1 MYFTDCHVSRT
12 IDKVWYYEVK
22 NDGFSLNKHRKV
34 IKENDL
40 KKIEYVNFS
49 KKIDDECMLDLGF
62 VPINLNIIKNNDYNL
77 LCKKYE
83 SYDISYIFNKTYK
96 KVKFSEILLDTK
108 IEKVVI
114 EGNKQYQVLGVRS
127 YGKGVFISKV
137 VEGKQLITKT
147 IKAYQKVNKD
157 CLFWCKVDTKDGAFG
172 VTTSDHENC
181 VASNNRCL
189 YKINTKIINPQFLQL
204 IFQNE
209 KFYKFLDNF
218 VSGSTNR
225 KYIKYY
231 ELLNVIIALPNIEEQ
246 NILIKNVDRNKILL
260 EDINCSINNS
270 INSLWQSEEE
280 NELVADKA
288 TFDTL
293 IKVASKPLQS

>member
-1 MYFTDCHVSRT
+1 M
-12 IDKVWYYEVK
+12 
-22 NDGFSLNKHRKV
+22 
-34 IKENDL
+34 
-40 KKIEYVNFS
+40 
-49 KKIDDECMLDLGF
+49 
-62 VPINLNIIKNNDYNL
+62 
-77 LCKKYE
+77 
-83 SYDISYIFNKTYK
+83 
-96 KVKFSEILLDTK
+96 
-108 IEKVVI
+108 
-114 EGNKQYQVLGVRS
+114 
-127 YGKGVFISKV
+127 
-137 VEGKQLITKT
+137 
-147 IKAYQKVNKD
+147 
-157 CLFWCKVDTKDGAFG
+157 
-172 VTTSDHENC
+172 
-181 VASNNRCL
+181 
-189 YKINTKIINPQFLQL
+189 